1 MGSENCG
8 NISLFYRVI
17 YIFFFTFGMIIY
29 LIFGFLPDNFS
40 PLLLQWPLSVI
51 ESHSDK
57 V

>member
-8 NISLFYRVI
+8 NISLFYQAIFSPSVI
-17 YIFFFTFGMIIY
+17 TCPSLGFF
-29 LIFGFLPDNFS
+29 PDFS